1 MSFPALT
8 TIAQWAGIAMPTFY
22 AGITFQYS
30 LTMHLLAHT
39 TTTTT
44 TTTTTAHRQL
54 LARQWLALY
63 QQGPRWVPP
72 LVHTGVLANLYLA
85 FAQPNHPQHPQ
96 HPQQQHLHLHL
107 AAAALA
113 FAVLPLTFLVFE
125 PGINGACKWKAAA
138 LLRQQQQEGRGD
150 REGEEEGEAEE
161 EEEDGR
167 RNGLATTAAT
177 TTLLRPSVRRHS
189 AGVAARAWAE
199 RADMVELVGAWARL
213 NHVRWVLALLAGVLS
228 FAGLVVGGVGGVRL

>member
-1 MSFPALT
+1 
-8 TIAQWAGIAMPTFY
+8 
-22 AGITFQYS
+22 
-30 LTMHLLAHT
+30 MHLLAH
-39 TTTTT
+39 T

-96 HPQQQHLHLHL
+96 HPQQQHLHL

-138 LLRQQQQEGRGD
+138 LLRQRQEGRGGRGD
-150 REGEEEGEAEE
+150 RGEEGGGEAGEEE

-167 RNGLATTAAT
+167 RNGLATTATT

-189 AGVAARAWAE
+189 GGAATRAWAE
-199 RADMVELVGAWARL
+199 RADMAELVVAWARL
-213 NHVRWVLALLAGVLS
+213 NHLRWVLALLAGVVS
-228 FAGLVVGGVGGVRL
+228 FAGLVVGGGGYGGAGGAR